1 MEYVMSAKITLTAG
15 TVQKGMYEIPYP
27 RIGLYDVE
35 AKYKDTMKI
44 ENFLAMVE
52 EKDSTIII
60 TKKWA
65 RGNRKTVK
73 LSGDVITIT
82 DGDIIRTYAGISKEQ
97 IDCFYTVAK
106 ATKNS
111 EANFRYIKNAASVID
126 SNQTKEFA

>member
-1 MEYVMSAKITLTAG
+1 MSAKITLTAG

-35 AKYKDTMKI
+35 AKYKDSMKI
-44 ENFLAMVE
+44 ENFLAMVK

-65 RGNRKTVK
+65 RGNKKTVK
-73 LSGDVITIT
+73 LSGDVITVT
-82 DGDIIRTYAGISKEQ
+82 DGDIIRTYSGITKEQ
-97 IDCFYTVAK
+97 LDCFYTVAE
-106 ATKNS
+106 ATKNG